1 MKLNKYVEPKFFD
14 IFVRVPRNA
23 HFVNRMS
30 AAPVAASVVVEA
42 TSVATDAAPVAK
54 ARKGRARGTGPSR
67 PKPLKALLSL
77 REHAH
82 YARLKIALKQGARIN
97 APVVL
102 ADFCKPL
109 LPIDDKDVTGDGLDE
124 SE

>member
-1 MKLNKYVEPKFFD
+1 MST
-14 IFVRVPRNA
+14 VPNVPM
-23 HFVNRMS
+23 VNGVDVS
-30 AAPVAASVVVEA
+30 ESGGAAS
-42 TSVATDAAPVAK
+42 APVAK

-109 LPIDDKDVTGDGLDE
+109 LPVDDKEGDEVLDE